1 MVLLALSEDTED
13 MRINLEDLLS
23 MRYVNKKAC
32 MYLKEEYKNLSILW
46 IEVIFF
52 PPSSILCYVR
62 PYFIHTPVFYI
73 NYAKY
78 RKVA

>member
-32 MYLKEEYKNLSILW
+32 MYLKEEYKNLSIL
-46 IEVIFF
+46 
-52 PPSSILCYVR
+52 
-62 PYFIHTPVFYI
+62 
-73 NYAKY
+73 
-78 RKVA
+78 

>member
-46 IEVIFF
+46 VEVIFF
-52 PPSSILCYVR
+52 P
-62 PYFIHTPVFYI
+62 HPVFYVMSDLI
-73 NYAKY
+73 LFTHQCFT
-78 RKVA
+78 